1 MIATREEALGIA
13 VQARQGLER
22 LYGPR
27 LRGVYLYGSAARDQL
42 TEDSDIDIA
51 VILDEIPSRF
61 AEHDRASQ
69 LGCDLSLE
77 YNTVVTFFFATEND
91 FQRGRFAIHRDIKTE
106 GICL

>member
-1 MIATREEALGIA
+1 MVMTRDEALEIATK
-13 VQARQGLER
+13 ARRGLEA

-61 AEHDRASQ
+61 REHDRASA
-69 LGCDLSLE
+69 LGSDLGLE
-77 YNTVVTFFFATEND
+77 YDTIVTFFFATDGD

-106 GICL
+106 GIRL